1 MIVKKLALAGILAS
15 TPVFAMADPIAAS
28 LGASF
33 GDGLDVAL
41 IDVPDGLIAL
51 VAPQS
56 VSVSA
61 ASGDRVTASAVAT
74 EDSSGALA
82 AATTSES
89 NIFAAVEYND
99 EANAYESSV
108 TFGLNTDLLQAAL
121 DELQAQIDAL
131 GGDIDAINTTIAGL
145 PKCGDVVNV
154 TGTGTSVTPVTLGVF
169 GTTNFNG
176 TVAITGTG
184 TLCNNTPA

>member
-1 MIVKKLALAGILAS
+1 MFAKKLALAGFIAS
-15 TPVFAMADPIAAS
+15 APVFAMADPIAAS

-33 GDGLDVAL
+33 GGGLDVAL

-108 TFGLNTDLLQAAL
+108 SFGLNNDLLEAAL
-121 DELQAQIDAL
+121 EDLQAQIDAL
-131 GGDIDAINTTIAGL
+131 GGDIDAINAAIEAL
-145 PKCGDVVNV
+145 PQCGDVVNV
-154 TGTGTSVTPVTLGVF
+154 TGTGTSVTPINVGLINTTLP
-169 GTTNFNG
+169 G
-176 TVAITGTG
+176 TVSITGTG
-184 TLCNNTPA
+184 TLCTA